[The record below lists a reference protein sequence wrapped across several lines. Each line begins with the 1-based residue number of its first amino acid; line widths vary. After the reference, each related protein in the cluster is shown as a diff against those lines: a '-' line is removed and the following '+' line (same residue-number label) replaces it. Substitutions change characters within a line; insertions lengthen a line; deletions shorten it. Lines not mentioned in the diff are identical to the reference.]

1 MAGLFGSFYQRLLNG
16 EPLLDEVVIDAHM
29 HIGKY
34 HNFMIPSEGPAAL
47 IENAKRIGIKSM
59 YGSSLLSIR
68 NDAISGNLMA
78 IQVHQKYP
86 GIFYPYLVAK
96 PNYPEEIAQVIDGAV
111 THNIRQFKIH
121 DDGNGMAYDH
131 HNYFPLYE
139 HANSVGGVIL
149 VHTYGAIHVRPTM
162 AIAKQFTS
170 LKILL
175 AHSGIIDEDIYYL
188 AVRSCP
194 NVFLE
199 TCNSWAWYG
208 LIERMVKNSG
218 ADRIC
223 FGTDTPFMS
232 PDQQIG
238 RILGAKITDDEKRQI
253 LGLNAERIFS
263 SDKTG

>member
-1 MAGLFGSFYQRLLNG
+1 MSLGSLYENLLAGAPLRG
-16 EPLLDEVVIDAHM
+16 ELVIDAHM
-29 HIGKY
+29 HVGKY
-34 HNFMIPSEGPAAL
+34 YNFMIPSEGPEA
-47 IENAKRIGIKSM
+47 IVDSAKRIGIKSM

-78 IQVHQKYP
+78 IQVQEKYP

-111 THNIRQFKIH
+111 AHNIRQFKIH

-139 HANSVGGVIL
+139 YANSVGGVIL

-175 AHSGIIDEDIYYL
+175 GHSGIIDEDIYYL

-194 NVFLE
+194 NVYLE

-238 RILGAKITDDEKRQI
+238 RILGARITDDEKRRI

-263 SDKTG
+263 SDNTD